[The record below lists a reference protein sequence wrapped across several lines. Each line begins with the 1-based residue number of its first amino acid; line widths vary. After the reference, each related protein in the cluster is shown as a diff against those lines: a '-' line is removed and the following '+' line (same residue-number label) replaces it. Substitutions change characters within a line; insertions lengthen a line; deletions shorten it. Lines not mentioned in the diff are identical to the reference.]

1 MHFNKIVLS
10 RKMVELM
17 HFITLEAFSEETTWQ
32 VRDVLH
38 KKFQELQ
45 E

>member
-17 HFITLEAFSEETTWQ
+17 QFITLEAFGEETT
-32 VRDVLH
+32 
-38 KKFQELQ
+38 
-45 E
+45 